1 MRRITVTQTEFENTL
16 KRIAELK
23 RELAPFEKT
32 IKYITDEMEMLKV
45 DAMAYMQQIRSKR
58 TEPVNGYYLTRV
70 AGRTSKRVIDEGLA
84 TDWLASLE
92 DDKDVTEYYELNEK
106 AVINRYEK
114 YLKETGEL
122 LDFIEV
128 TQGPEY
134 VTVKQEEKK

>member
-1 MRRITVTQTEFENTL
+1 M
-16 KRIAELK
+16 KELGDQ
-23 RELAPFEKT
+23 
-32 IKYITDEMEMLKV
+32 IEMLKV
-45 DAMAYMQQIRSKR
+45 EAMAHMQTTRSKR
-58 TEPVNGYYLTRV
+58 TEPVHGYYLTRV

-92 DDKDVTEYYELNEK
+92 DDKDVTEYYELDEK
-106 AVINRYEK
+106 AVINRAERH
-114 YLKETGEL
+114 LKETGEL